1 MFGWF
6 VRNLD
11 SHISAPIRP
20 SHFGTAV
27 AGGLVALLLALAASA
42 NAETADPATAAVAQ
56 ATEGVAPVQST
67 PPSTTAAADP
77 VDAAE
82 PVETVTPPPISPEL
96 NPAEDLPAGNPP
108 ETTAARSVAAPRAP
122 TEVIAPGRADIGV
135 TSPSTRQVTEAVGVA
150 REDVAMDVA
159 MVVTPVMRSAETVV
173 THSAEAVARSVDAA
187 TPVDR
192 VRSLARSPLQRVS
205 RALTDVSS
213 DPPDGKAIEVL
224 RLREG
229 SPQAGGGR
237 ILPSAVP
244 SLPGSPAAIVQPLR
258 RVVVLAGV
266 ARHYLEEFEGSELL
280 RREPPSV
287 TNDPRRTTPRASTR
301 VALGSFGTRERS
313 LNLAPLE
320 NDSPS
325 PFPGPPKAAA
335 SGSSGSSFVPI
346 AALLALLA
354 LAVPAILRRLRE
366 VPDLPAPT
374 LFVCALERP
383 G

>member
-6 VRNLD
+6 VRDLD
-11 SHISAPIRP
+11 SHISTPIRP
-20 SHFGTAV
+20 GHIGTAV
-27 AGGLVALLLALAASA
+27 AAGLGALLLGLAASA
-42 NAETADPATAAVAQ
+42 NAETTDPATAAVAQ

-77 VDAAE
+77 VDAPE

-108 ETTAARSVAAPRAP
+108 ETTAAGNVAATRAP
-122 TEVIAPGRADIGV
+122 TEVIAPGQADIGV
-135 TSPSTRQVTEAVGVA
+135 TVPSTRQTRQVTEAVGVA
-150 REDVAMDVA
+150 REDVAMVVA
-159 MVVTPVMRSAETVV
+159 PVMRSAETVV
-173 THSAEAVARSVDAA
+173 THSAETVARSVDAA

-224 RLREG
+224 RLREE

-280 RREPPSV
+280 RLEPPSV